1 MRDLSS
7 WSLNLHRWWGV
18 HVRLHASFLMLG
30 AVLLCL
36 AARAGEVGL
45 AYGCLGLTVLLLSVL
60 AHEIGH
66 CAVAFR
72 LGGHCEQIVLGP
84 FGGLA
89 LPQVAHDPREELAT
103 AVAGPL
109 VNLLLWLLTGPLVLM
124 LGGSLSG
131 LLSPLHPQGL
141 FEGGTWAVGV
151 KLVFWINGLLLLINL
166 APACTLDGLRIFRS
180 LAWLSLDYQRAVL
193 VVARAAQALA
203 IVLCMVAWLSH
214 EAADPAWL
222 PPTLMAIFLAFS
234 AKQELSRLEEQNLD
248 DDLFSY
254 DFSQGYTSLERHYD
268 GPKGKAGKLRSW
280 IERRRDQR
288 RQRQADLERDE
299 ERQVDEILVRL
310 HEKGLDGLTA
320 KERALLNRVSAR
332 FRNRQGS

>member
-18 HVRLHASFLMLG
+18 QVRLHASLLMFGVVTLY
-30 AVLLCL
+30 L
-36 AARAGEVGL
+36 AARTEGVGL
-45 AYGCLGLTVLLLSVL
+45 EYGFLGLAILLLSVL

-66 CAVAFR
+66 CAAAFR
-72 LGGHCEQIVLGP
+72 LGGHCEHMVLCP
-84 FGGLA
+84 VGGLTQ
-89 LPQVAHDPREELAT
+89 PQVAHDPREELVA
-103 AVAGPL
+103 AAAGPT
-109 VNLLLWLLTGPLVLM
+109 VNFVLWLMTGPLVVM
-124 LGGSLSG
+124 VGGSLLG

-141 FEGGTWAVGV
+141 FEGGHWAVGV
-151 KLVFWINGLLLLINL
+151 KLLFWINGLLVLVNF
-166 APACTLDGLRIFRS
+166 APAFPLDGLRIFRS
-180 LAWLSLDYQRAVL
+180 LAWLMLDYQRAVL
-193 VVARAAQALA
+193 YIARAAQGLG
-203 IVLCMVAWLSH
+203 IGLCVVAWLGH
-214 EAADPAWL
+214 DLADPAWVPL
-222 PPTLMAIFLAFS
+222 ALMALFLGFS

-248 DDLFSY
+248 DDMFNY

-268 GPKGKAGKLRSW
+268 GPKRKPGKLRSW
-280 IERRRDQR
+280 IERRRDER

-299 ERQVDEILVRL
+299 ERQVDEILARL